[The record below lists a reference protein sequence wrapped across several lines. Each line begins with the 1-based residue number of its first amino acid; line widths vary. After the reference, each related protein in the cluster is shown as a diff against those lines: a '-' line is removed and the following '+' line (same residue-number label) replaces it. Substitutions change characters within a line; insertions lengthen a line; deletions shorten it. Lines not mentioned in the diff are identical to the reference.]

1 MTIIGLVGKMQ
12 SGKTTVAGMILNKL
26 TDKPAAKISFANHLK
41 EMILNAGLC
50 TADEL
55 WGKKTDF
62 SRLMLQKIGTEI
74 IRKQVDPNFWIK
86 KMIEEINMWKESNPD
101 NLTIVIDDVRFINEA
116 EMIKMFNGIV
126 IHIMRPTNQEDK
138 EENKHLSETEQDLI
152 LSDFEIINDGSLDE
166 LQQKT
171 EEILTKIK
179 LVN

>member
-1 MTIIGLVGKMQ
+1 M
-12 SGKTTVAGMILNKL
+12 
-26 TDKPAAKISFANHLK
+26 
-41 EMILNAGLC
+41 
-50 TADEL
+50 
-55 WGKKTDF
+55 KK
-62 SRLMLQKIGTEI
+62 
-74 IRKQVDPNFWIK
+74 V
-86 KMIEEINMWKESNPD
+86 
-101 NLTIVIDDVRFINEA
+101 
-116 EMIKMFNGIV
+116 IKMFKGIV